1 MFGDILGNLEEKQ
14 KKIKAKLA
22 EHPIKIEMENGSLV
36 IEGNAAKVIE
46 NVSIDPKLIMEQGT
60 EGVEDLMVV
69 GYNKFIEEAS
79 KIEKKLMEG
88 MISDVL
94 PGMGNLGNLFS

>member
-1 MFGDILGNLEEKQ
+1 MFGDLLGNLEEKQ
-14 KKIKAKLA
+14 NKIKEKLA
-22 EHPIKIEMENGSLV
+22 EHPSKIEMEGGALI
-36 IEGNAAKVIE
+36 IEGNAAKVVE

-69 GYNKFIEEAS
+69 GFNKFIEEAS
-79 KIEKKLMEG
+79 AIESKLMEG